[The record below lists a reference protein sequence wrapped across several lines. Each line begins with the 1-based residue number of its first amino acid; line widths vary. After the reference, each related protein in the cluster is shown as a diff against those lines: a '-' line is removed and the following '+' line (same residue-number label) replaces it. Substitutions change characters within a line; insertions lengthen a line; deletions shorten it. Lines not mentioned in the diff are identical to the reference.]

1 MFPTLVTSGGAYL
14 VSIFA
19 EPTSQPQPCAIIGYE
34 GVATFNISNVIV
46 DCQHNDWI
54 WIDAPNTANNFG
66 TAALPPA
73 TPPSHDTNF
82 PGGRQFAATWTD
94 SVGQKWLYGGWGL
107 EVSGKTPPD
116 LPGLLDDLWLYDSGS
131 NGWIPAG
138 VPINTATQGTVT
150 TDKADLTIDQNTGE
164 PSGFNP
170 GGRWGSISWS
180 DGSGNLWLFGG
191 QGACACS
198 GGTGLLNDLWEFTPG
213 SYDVTTPAPPASP
226 THIGSYTETGTWTKV
241 PTPAAASWGTLGV
254 TLASNLP
261 GKRWGAAFTTD
272 SSGNVW
278 VFGGQGLDGS
288 SVPGNLGLLN
298 DLWKYTI
305 STGLWTWMG
314 PTNSNLGQ
322 NNGVYGTQ
330 GTPLVA
336 NAPGPGGRQQ
346 AMLWVDNAAGNVWL
360 FGGLGL
366 DSAGTR
372 NPGALS
378 GLANGTATPDGALL
392 NDLWKYNIASGQ
404 WTWVSGGGATGLAD
418 QAGLYG
424 TQQVPAAGNTPGSR
438 WGSAGFIDPLGSVWL
453 FGGWGYGSSTASST
467 GYLNDVWQ
475 YVTSTGQW
483 LWWKGSSDV
492 NQAGFFPKDIPP
504 SWGVPYVK
512 NTPGGRFGAAYW
524 KQDPVDFYFWL
535 FGGEGFD
542 AGGARGRLSDLLT
555 YLPFPK
561 PQ

>member
-1 MFPTLVTSGGAYL
+1 
-14 VSIFA
+14 
-19 EPTSQPQPCAIIGYE
+19 
-34 GVATFNISNVIV
+34 
-46 DCQHNDWI
+46 
-54 WIDAPNTANNFG
+54 
-66 TAALPPA
+66 
-73 TPPSHDTNF
+73 
-82 PGGRQFAATWTD
+82 
-94 SVGQKWLYGGWGL
+94 
-107 EVSGKTPPD
+107 
-116 LPGLLDDLWLYDSGS
+116 
-131 NGWIPAG
+131 
-138 VPINTATQGTVT
+138 
-150 TDKADLTIDQNTGE
+150 
-164 PSGFNP
+164 
-170 GGRWGSISWS
+170 
-180 DGSGNLWLFGG
+180 
-191 QGACACS
+191 
-198 GGTGLLNDLWEFTPG
+198 
-213 SYDVTTPAPPASP
+213 
-226 THIGSYTETGTWTKV
+226 
-241 PTPAAASWGTLGV
+241 
-254 TLASNLP
+254 
-261 GKRWGAAFTTD
+261 
-272 SSGNVW
+272 
-278 VFGGQGLDGS
+278 
-288 SVPGNLGLLN
+288 
-298 DLWKYTI
+298 
-305 STGLWTWMG
+305 
-314 PTNSNLGQ
+314 
-322 NNGVYGTQ
+322 
-330 GTPLVA
+330 
-336 NAPGPGGRQQ
+336 
-346 AMLWVDNAAGNVWL
+346 MLWVDNAAGNLWL